1 LNRDARC
8 DTVDT
13 YPIIADPGGNAVR
26 DLIFVAVMVAF
37 FAVSVGLV
45 RLCER
50 IAGGAEVVAV
60 DMPTTTE
67 PTDAAA

>member
-1 LNRDARC
+1 
-8 DTVDT
+8 
-13 YPIIADPGGNAVR
+13 VR

-50 IAGGAEVVAV
+50 IVGGTEVVAV
-60 DMPTTTE
+60 DVPTTTE
-67 PTDAAA
+67 PTETAA